1 MQIQIDLRSERRLG
15 IPCVRCIIDE
25 GAPFFDGP
33 CQDTITADIN
43 LAPGFHELVIVHYN
57 KQEQDHVLD
66 DQGRIVVDKHV
77 EIMNIRID
85 DIDFLVDE
93 LREAHFYP
101 VYSDNYVRDCQTAGV
116 ILPPSISPNLY
127 LGHNGT
133 WKLPFHTPFIQWII
147 HRRKNL
153 AIQLDNTIF
162 QSDVEL
168 LAESKAW
175 FQSQPEIIWP
185 T

>member
-1 MQIQIDLRSERRLG
+1 MQIKIKFHRECRLG
-15 IPCVRCIIDE
+15 IPHVRCIIDE

-33 CQDTITADIN
+33 CEDVVSADIHIT
-43 LAPGFHELVIVHYN
+43 PGFHELVIGHYN
-57 KQEQDHVLD
+57 KQDQDHVLD
-66 DQGRIVVDKHV
+66 SQGRIIIDKHV
-77 EIMNIRID
+77 EILGIEIDGIELRIE
-85 DIDFLVDE
+85 E

-101 VYSDNYVRDCQTAGV
+101 LYNQYYVQDCKNNGIT
-116 ILPPSISPNLY
+116 LPPSISPNLY

-133 WKLPFHTPFIQWII
+133 WKFPFHTPFLDWII

-153 AIQLDNTIF
+153 SIQLDNTIF